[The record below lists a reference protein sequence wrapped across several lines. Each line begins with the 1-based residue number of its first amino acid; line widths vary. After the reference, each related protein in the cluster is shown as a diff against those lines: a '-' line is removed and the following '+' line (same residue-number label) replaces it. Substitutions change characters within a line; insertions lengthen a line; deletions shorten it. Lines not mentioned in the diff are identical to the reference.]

1 MDAFTVLVVITLV
14 LISLCC
20 SVYLEKQL
28 VSWITHL
35 IRTVK
40 SELDD

>member
-1 MDAFTVLVVITLV
+1 MEAFTVLVVITLV

-20 SVYLEKQL
+20 SVYLEKQI

-35 IRTVK
+35 IRLIN